1 MLLVDGIHVKLHW
14 LRVCEQQA
22 DCIKYLANR
31 WANREQSYPYLAL
44 YCAAMPHIMLWL
56 GLCCAA
62 TCAYDCLSYEDELLE
77 MRFWLINLLCALA
90 ARSLSHESLTVSMRL
105 IYVYEGIRWLLL
117 APFCVC
123 CHLLH
128 LHNALRIGYAISRM
142 KETLLSVRLIYDC
155 LFWFKMMLRFCTDRK
170 ERDWRRW
177 GWKAIDISWPEN
189 R

>member
-22 DCIKYLANR
+22 DCMKYLANR
-31 WANREQSYPYLAL
+31 WANREQSYPFLAL
-44 YCAAMPHIMLWL
+44 YCAAMLHIMLWL

-105 IYVYEGIRWLLL
+105 IYVYSRNKMIAFGPVLRVLSLVAFTQRTTNWICHFLNEGNALERKADLWLL
-117 APFCVC
+117 V
-123 CHLLH
+123 
-128 LHNALRIGYAISRM
+128 
-142 KETLLSVRLIYDC
+142 LI
-155 LFWFKMMLRFCTDRK
+155 
-170 ERDWRRW
+170 
-177 GWKAIDISWPEN
+177 
-189 R
+189 

>member
-1 MLLVDGIHVKLHW
+1 
-14 LRVCEQQA
+14 
-22 DCIKYLANR
+22 
-31 WANREQSYPYLAL
+31 
-44 YCAAMPHIMLWL
+44 MPHIMLWL

-170 ERDWRRW
+170 RAWLTQMSLTSHRHRLIREPIKLLLPVVQRLV
-177 GWKAIDISWPEN
+177 PCV
-189 R
+189 